1 MQGALIVSSHGPDP
15 ACRQIYLLSLWRE
28 APDARW
34 RAALRPAG
42 GAERMG
48 FADIEAL
55 AQFLLRLNDYQDGG
69 ALPVQDVLGPDDRD

>member
-1 MQGALIVSSHGPDP
+1 MSSHGPDL

-48 FADIEAL
+48 FADLEAL
-55 AQFLLRLNDYQDGG
+55 AQFLLGLNDDQEGG
-69 ALPVQDVLGPDDRD
+69 ALPMQDGLGPDDRD